1 MQIARAAAIFHV
13 DEVVIYG
20 DPSVK
25 GGRGNWDATP
35 FFARLLQYV
44 ETPQYLR
51 KVGLSSLSRDPHT
64 SASSFPLPTELPA
77 WKMTTGP
84 LTDSTS
90 SCCSFA
96 LLRLSSRTT
105 PTSASPASSTP
116 WTRLT
121 TPVRTS
127 GCNTGRA

>member
-1 MQIARAAAIFHV
+1 MVWLLVQIARAAAIFHV

-51 KVGLSSLSRDPHT
+51 KVCCPLSHVTLIYQPPPSPY
-64 SASSFPLPTELPA
+64 LPSYLP
-77 WKMTTGP
+77 
-84 LTDSTS
+84 
-90 SCCSFA
+90 
-96 LLRLSSRTT
+96 
-105 PTSASPASSTP
+105 
-116 WTRLT
+116 
-121 TPVRTS
+121 
-127 GCNTGRA
+127 GR